1 MTTDQSRIS
10 NLLLRRGGKAV
21 MTWDWS
27 GVETGLERRA
37 RRHGNNDYYAGIAAN
52 AADALISLRQKA
64 LFPSKSIAFS
74 QSVSYRAA

>member
-1 MTTDQSRIS
+1 
-10 NLLLRRGGKAV
+10 

-27 GVETGLERRA
+27 GVETGLERR
-37 RRHGNNDYYAGIAAN
+37 HGNNDYYAGIAANAAN

-64 LFPSKSIAFS
+64 LFPSKSITFS

>member
-1 MTTDQSRIS
+1 
-10 NLLLRRGGKAV
+10 

-27 GVETGLERRA
+27 GVETGLE